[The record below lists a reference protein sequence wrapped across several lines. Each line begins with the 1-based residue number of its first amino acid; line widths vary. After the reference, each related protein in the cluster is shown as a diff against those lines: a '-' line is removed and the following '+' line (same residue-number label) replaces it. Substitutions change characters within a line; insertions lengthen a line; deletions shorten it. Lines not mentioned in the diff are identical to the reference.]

1 MKLKITQHPR
11 MHDITIGDE
20 VYCHPLQLF
29 APVVDTFPAAVCV
42 RVGVLSFQRT
52 IDLLLAPQLWRA
64 EDIENLSVCRYCHS
78 RENLH
83 DDALSGVPFR
93 VCTDCRGK

>member
-20 VYCHPLQLF
+20 VYCRPLQLF

-42 RVGVLSFQRT
+42 RVGVLSFQHI
-52 IDLLLAPQLWRA
+52 IDLLIAPQWRA
-64 EDIENLSVCRYCHS
+64 EDSESQR
-78 RENLH
+78 
-83 DDALSGVPFR
+83 VPLLPQLR
-93 VCTDCRGK
+93 KPAR